1 MTKQNFIIPNERPA
15 FMQIIDYNQS
25 DYKINDGYILQID
38 NEHLSASIINLKKG
52 GKNIMVKTV
61 EKVKEGYEQ
70 IYNDVIEYEQHLEEK
85 IRQQM
90 AEDLERVKVLKAQCV
105 ETVEVEVPDEE
116 ETTEEV
122 TVEENV

>member
-1 MTKQNFIIPNERPA
+1 MQMVDIKQPNFNGYTLR
-15 FMQIIDYNQS
+15 IDY
-25 DYKINDGYILQID
+25 D
-38 NEHLSASIINLKKG
+38 NLSASIIIQKKG
-52 GKNIMVKTV
+52 GKNIMIKTV
-61 EKVKEGYEQ
+61 EKIKEGYEQ

-90 AEDLERVKVLKAQCV
+90 ADDFERVKVLKAQCV

-116 ETTEEV
+116 ITEEV

>member
-1 MTKQNFIIPNERPA
+1 MKPCNINMLDRPA
-15 FMQIIDYNQS
+15 FVRIIEHEQEYNM
-25 DYKINDGYILQID
+25 DGYTLQID
-38 NEHLSASIINLKKG
+38 YDNLSASIIISKKG
-52 GKNIMVKTV
+52 GIGSMLKTV

-90 AEDLERVKVLKAQCV
+90 AEDIERVKVLKAQCV

>member
-1 MTKQNFIIPNERPA
+1 MKNILNIIERPA
-15 FMQIIDYNQS
+15 FMQIIDVDQEKTYDN
-25 DYKINDGYILQID
+25 GYTLQID
-38 NEHLSASIINLKKG
+38 YDNLSANIIIQKKG
-52 GKNIMVKTV
+52 GKNIMVKTI

>member
-1 MTKQNFIIPNERPA
+1 MHKQSFIHLGNRPA
-15 FMQIIDYNQS
+15 FVKVIDIKQPNL
-25 DYKINDGYILQID
+25 NGYTLQID
-38 NEHLSASIINLKKG
+38 YESLFASIIISKKG
-52 GKNIMVKTV
+52 GKNIMIKTV

-70 IYNDVIEYEQHLEEK
+70 IYNDVIDYEQHLEEK

-90 AEDLERVKVLKAQCV
+90 ADDLERVKVLKAQCV

-116 ETTEEV
+116 ITEEV

>member
-1 MTKQNFIIPNERPA
+1 MHKQSFIHLDNRPA
-15 FMQIIDYNQS
+15 FVKVIDIKQPNL
-25 DYKINDGYILQID
+25 NGYTLQID
-38 NEHLSASIINLKKG
+38 YESLFASIIISKKG
-52 GKNIMVKTV
+52 GKNIMIKTV

-70 IYNDVIEYEQHLEEK
+70 IYNDVIDYEQHLEEK

-90 AEDLERVKVLKAQCV
+90 ADDLERVKVLKAQCV

-116 ETTEEV
+116 ITEEV